1 MKDFFRKYLNDEIK
15 LEKWQI
21 IGTICLVIV
30 VSGMFGWLYEFI
42 FYFFN
47 SGMKKFYLRGANFL
61 PWINIYAT
69 GSIMII
75 LLTRNLKKYPILI
88 FLIAFISTG
97 ILEYFSGYFMYKLM
111 NGIRCW
117 DYNTE
122 ILNFG
127 NIDGFVCLRSVTFF
141 GLSALFLMYFLLPI
155 FMYLSI
161 KMNKK
166 TFIILSVSICAL
178 FLFDEF
184 YNLIFAKILNAP
196 RATNIYRK
204 IGFDYMNYY
213 KNR

>member
-1 MKDFFRKYLNDEIK
+1 MKSFFKKYLNDEIK
-15 LEKWQI
+15 FEKWQI
-21 IGTICLVIV
+21 IGAICFIVV
-30 VSGMFGWLYEFI
+30 VSGMFGWVYEFI

-75 LLTRNLKKYPILI
+75 LLTRKLKKHPILI

-97 ILEYFSGYFMYKLM
+97 ILEYFSGFAMYKLM

-141 GLSALFLMYFLLPI
+141 GLSALFLMYFLLP
-155 FMYLSI
+155 FFLYLST

-166 TFIILSVSICAL
+166 VFIVISVSLCTL

-184 YNLIFAKILNAP
+184 YNLLFAKLLNTP
-196 RATNIYRK
+196 QATSIYK
-204 IGFDYMNYY
+204 KVGLSYMDYY
-213 KNR
+213 KNK